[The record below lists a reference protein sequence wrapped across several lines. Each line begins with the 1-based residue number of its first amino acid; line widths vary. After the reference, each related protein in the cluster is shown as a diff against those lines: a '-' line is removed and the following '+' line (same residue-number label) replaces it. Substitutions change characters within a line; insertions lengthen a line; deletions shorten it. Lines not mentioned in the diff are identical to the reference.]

1 MQTAATFLIFCEAY
15 RRDWRVMQK
24 RSRLMGNKNPEIIGG
39 DMTAQ
44 VAGVVR
50 LFGVKEECFV
60 IILVQQR
67 IIWQ

>member
-1 MQTAATFLIFCEAY
+1 
-15 RRDWRVMQK
+15 
-24 RSRLMGNKNPEIIGG
+24 MGNKNPEIIGG

-50 LFGVKEECFV
+50 IFGVKEECFV